1 MSNIEYKNIYL
12 YDHEFVPK
20 GIIDTY
26 TSMIWTE
33 RYNDIGDCEL
43 VIPINAPIANEIK
56 LGDYVELIE
65 KSDDYNTGRNIM
77 MINYINIKNNI
88 DDNCIIIKGQDQ
100 TRLLKQRVIL
110 LDYEMPTRDTYID
123 TIKKLIDDSM
133 VNNFDYLTKK
143 FGMGLLKS
151 YEASDLPMNMGV
163 DIPKYWKDYPYNGSG
178 SPFNAKCDSESLIL
192 HAGPVFDSIKTICDL
207 CHWGFKISTDD
218 DGNNTLYIYCGKRH
232 NGTESNETV
241 MTFAMEFD
249 NLVSSE
255 LVIDAQSFSNRQF
268 IIGNKYDA
276 PDYDTINDNKKFSF
290 KLYQK
295 VSRYGKLYESTID
308 DNTDPPGLNSSG
320 WRRIPWRPIGLV
332 YSIAWPGIEPY
343 SRNHMEAINTY
354 DEIITADIKDYYEDE
369 SKQPDPNSDNR
380 IYIAHNK
387 LAGKLQTNYISAKKN
402 WLWKKE
408 YKPEIYV
415 SDKYSYKKDY
425 NLGDLVTYIDKFA
438 GTYSGRIVEFTRA
451 FDDQGY
457 REFPTINVE

>member
-77 MINYINIKNNI
+77 MINYINVKNNI

-123 TIKKLIDDSM
+123 TIKKLVDNGM
-133 VNNFDYLTKK
+133 KNNYKFLTDE
-143 FGMGLLKS
+143 FGLDRSG
-151 YEASDLPMNMGV
+151 EASDLPIDLKV
-163 DIPKYWKDYPYNGSG
+163 DIPKYWQDYPYNGSG
-178 SPFNAKCDSESLIL
+178 LPFNTKPDTKSLIL
-192 HAGPVFDSIKTICDL
+192 HSGQIFNAIKTICDI
-207 CHWGFKISTDD
+207 CNWGFKISIDD
-218 DGNNTLYIYCGKRH
+218 NGNNTLYIYCGKRH

-241 MTFAMEFD
+241 MTFSMEFD

-255 LVIDAQSFSNRQF
+255 LVIDAQSFANRRF
-268 IIGNKYDA
+268 ILGSKYDA

-290 KLYQK
+290 KRYQK
-295 VSRYGKLYESTID
+295 VSRYGILYESTID
-308 DNTDPPGLNSSG
+308 DNTAPPGLNSSG
-320 WRRIPWRPIGLV
+320 WQKISWYPIGVVFSLG
-332 YSIAWPGIEPY
+332 WPGVEPY
-343 SRNHMEAINTY
+343 SRKHMEAINTY
-354 DEIITADIKDYYEDE
+354 DEIITVDTKDYYEDKT
-369 SKQPDPNSDNR
+369 KQPDPNTDNR
-380 IYIAHNK
+380 IYISNRD
-387 LAGKLQTNYISAKKN
+387 LSTKLQKDLISTKKD